1 MKNSSNIKQLEL
13 LDIQRIASLCYI
25 VTTMVSIFL
34 TTHREDILK
43 GKETSL
49 DEVQAKKINIGN
61 HLSIFILACIFL
73 YVNHVNLKSAREQG
87 KDTHLLTL
95 QYTSAVLAVIG
106 AILVLYVVIEEPIQ
120 NNTGAFEN
128 PEL

>member
-1 MKNSSNIKQLEL
+1 MKNSSNIKQIEL

-34 TTHREDILK
+34 TTHREDVLK
-43 GKETSL
+43 GKDGSL
-49 DEVQAKKINIGN
+49 TNLQAKKINVGN
-61 HLSIFILACIFL
+61 HFTILILACVFL
-73 YVNHVNLKSAREQG
+73 YVNHVNLNLAREQG

-106 AILVLYVVIEEPIQ
+106 AILVLYVVIVEPVQ
-120 NNTGAFEN
+120 NETGAFEN